1 MKKHQTNIKI
11 LTFVRGFVS
20 LSSSLVLNI
29 IRGKKLKLI
38 SGNSNRNLATAIA
51 KKLQIELVKTNL
63 SSFADGELQIEL
75 DDYLLHEDCVIV
87 QSIAPSPKYSVN
99 DSLMELCFIMDALNR
114 IPVSSITLILPYLGY
129 ARQDR
134 RVFPQSPI
142 SAKVVIDQI
151 CNMGADYAVTMDIH
165 SEQLLG
171 FFSCPVKNLYALPL
185 LLENVKKKFKNMENT
200 ILVSPDM
207 GSVKRTRFAADMLG
221 CKYSIIDKNR
231 FKPGESKVMHIIGEC
246 EGKNCILIDDMID
259 SAGTLCNAAE
269 ALMENGAKK
278 VVAYASHGVLSG
290 KANERINNSC
300 LEEVTITD
308 TILKDKDNLSK
319 KIKILSS
326 VDMFADA
333 IKEIMS

>member
-1 MKKHQTNIKI
+1 M
-11 LTFVRGFVS
+11 
-20 LSSSLVLNI
+20 
-29 IRGKKLKLI
+29 KLI
-38 SGNSNRNLATAIA
+38 SGNSNRVLASAIA
-51 KKLQIELVKTNL
+51 QKLQTELIRTNL

-75 DDYLLHEDCVIV
+75 DDYLLHEDCVII
-87 QSIAPSPKYSVN
+87 QSIAPSPCYSVN

-185 LLENVKKKFKNMENT
+185 LLEDVKRKYKNMDNVV
-200 ILVSPDM
+200 LVSPDM
-207 GSVKRTRFAADMLG
+207 GSVKRTRFAAEMLG

-231 FKPGESKVMHIIGEC
+231 TKPGESKVMNIIGEC
-246 EGKNCILIDDMID
+246 DGKQCIIIDDMID
-259 SAGTLCNAAE
+259 SAGTLCNAAK
-269 ALMENGAKK
+269 ALAENGAKS

-290 KANERINNSC
+290 KAIERIEQSV
-300 LEEVTITD
+300 LSEVTITD
-308 TILKDKDNLSK
+308 TILKNKEDLSD
-319 KIKILSS
+319 KIKTISS
-326 VDMFADA
+326 ADMFADA
-333 IKEIMS
+333 IKEIME

>member
-1 MKKHQTNIKI
+1 M
-11 LTFVRGFVS
+11 
-20 LSSSLVLNI
+20 
-29 IRGKKLKLI
+29 KLI
-38 SGNSNRNLATAIA
+38 SGNSNRVLASAIA
-51 KKLQIELVKTNL
+51 QRLQTELIKTNL
-63 SSFADGELQIEL
+63 SSFSDGELQIEL
-75 DDYLLHEDCVIV
+75 DDYLFHEDCVII
-87 QSIAPSPKYSVN
+87 QSIAPSPNYSVN

-185 LLENVKKKFKNMENT
+185 LLDNVKQKYKSMENT

-207 GSVKRTRFAADMLG
+207 GSVKRTRFAAEMLG
-221 CKYSIIDKNR
+221 CSYSIIDKNR
-231 FKPGESKVMHIIGEC
+231 TQPGESKVMHIIGEC

-259 SAGTLCNAAE
+259 SAGTLCNAAT
-269 ALMENGAKK
+269 ALMEHGAKN

-290 KANERINNSC
+290 KALERIEKSV
-300 LEEVTITD
+300 LSEVTITD
-308 TILKDKDNLSK
+308 TILKNRDNLTN
-319 KIKILSS
+319 KIKILSCA
-326 VDMFADA
+326 DMFADV
-333 IKEIMS
+333 IKEIME